1 VKAVCAGE
9 APPGSSLTAAVTH
22 MEKLAADQLP
32 TQRVLEWDEGKQVLD
47 IPDPYFLFYLRWS
60 DRLREPAE

>member
-1 VKAVCAGE
+1 
-9 APPGSSLTAAVTH
+9 

-47 IPDPYFLFYLRWS
+47 IPDAYFLFYLRWS
-60 DRLREPAE
+60 DRLRVAQE